1 MSYRTYEIFKSIA
14 YVNAVTGGL
23 YGYYRSK
30 YYRSKYIDDKIINII
45 YGTTIGYFFPIT
57 IPLLYTNLLKFPSS
71 SQREHACF
79 LRKL

>member
-30 YYRSKYIDDKIINII
+30 YIDDKIINIT
-45 YGTTIGYFFPIT
+45 YGAIIGYFFPIT
-57 IPLLYTNLLKFPSS
+57 IPLLYTNLLKFPCS
-71 SQREHACF
+71 SQSES
-79 LRKL
+79 